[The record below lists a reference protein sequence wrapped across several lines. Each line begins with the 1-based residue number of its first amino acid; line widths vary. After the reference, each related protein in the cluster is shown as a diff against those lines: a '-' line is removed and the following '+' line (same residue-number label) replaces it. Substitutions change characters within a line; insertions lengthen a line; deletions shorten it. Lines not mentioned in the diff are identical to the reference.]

1 MRTLSRGTYHLL
13 CKGLSQSVRGNRIS
27 VTGVLRG
34 IFITTLASETT
45 KVEGIEK
52 VLGTRGQGGSLRNGV
67 FWTQKDLCGCEL
79 TADMVT

>member
-1 MRTLSRGTYHLL
+1 MNFI
-13 CKGLSQSVRGNRIS
+13 KGHISFAVQRFITISQREQDKCHWSAQGH
-27 VTGVLRG
+27 
-34 IFITTLASETT
+34 FITTLASETT